1 MKKLTIWGIVLLVL
15 YILVF
20 YIPHNLSYYSIYYAT
35 NIPHR
40 EGTNPVLVMVANNMD
55 TIKLPEDNYELIK
68 SGGFGGPST
77 LERKKDPFVGII
89 LFSDGINV
97 SKLYTTMVFD
107 DVSGEYKKDR
117 MYDEHLARY
126 VPLGALQK
134 IIFLMEMKVF
144 LSDIVAVQEE
154 PSINLQWLFNSL
166 NESKFN

>member
-20 YIPHNLSYYSIYYAT
+20 YIPHNLSYYSVYYAT

-55 TIKLPEDNYELIK
+55 TIKLPENNVELTRG
-68 SGGFGGPST
+68 SGFGGPLLLTQKEPHVSV
-77 LERKKDPFVGII
+77 RRFW
-89 LFSDGINV
+89 DGIGTDT
-97 SKLYTTMVFD
+97 LQITMVFEENT
-107 DVSGEYKKDR
+107 GEYKYDYI
-117 MYDEHLARY
+117 YDEE
-126 VPLGALQK
+126 LGKDVLLTVEQK
-134 IIFLMEMKVF
+134 KEFMISLENF

>member
-1 MKKLTIWGIVLLVL
+1 MGIVL
-15 YILVF
+15 
-20 YIPHNLSYYSIYYAT
+20 
-35 NIPHR
+35 
-40 EGTNPVLVMVANNMD
+40 
-55 TIKLPEDNYELIK
+55 
-68 SGGFGGPST
+68 
-77 LERKKDPFVGII
+77 
-89 LFSDGINV
+89 FSDDINV

-126 VPLGALQK
+126 VPLDALQK

-166 NESKFN
+166 NGSKFN